1 VRGRLRTRKTF
12 ESAVERILDDVIALD
27 GAEFGDIQL
36 PIGNELVIVA
46 ERGLT
51 TKFLNAFARV
61 DTSDGCAC
69 GQALRSGEPV
79 VIRDVEE
86 DLTYEAFRED
96 ARAAGYRGVQST
108 PFLTQEG
115 IFMAMVSTLFATPHT
130 PTEIEMDTLKNYGR
144 DAAAH
149 LYNLLEGEKLAHKA
163 EQMREKLYAGRVQLE
178 PAPVQ
183 LEPAEGRNGWNYLP
197 RALILPKGVPL

>member
-1 VRGRLRTRKTF
+1 MLEQMRSRLRANKTF
-12 ESAVERILDDVIALD
+12 ESAVERILDDVIALH

-36 PIGNELVIVA
+36 PLGHELVIVA
-46 ERGLT
+46 QRGLT

-86 DLTYEAFRED
+86 DLTYEAFRAD

-108 PFLTQEG
+108 PFLTQNG
-115 IFMAMVSTLFATPHT
+115 IFMAMVSTLFASPHT
-130 PTEIEMDTLKNYGR
+130 PTEIEMETLKIYGR

-149 LYNLLEGEKLAHKA
+149 LYNLLEGERLAKKA
-163 EQMREKLYAGRVQLE
+163 EQMRQKLYAATI
-178 PAPVQ
+178 AP
-183 LEPAEGRNGWNYLP
+183 
-197 RALILPKGVPL
+197 

>member
-1 VRGRLRTRKTF
+1 MLEQMRGRLRTRKTF
-12 ESAVERILDDVIALD
+12 ESAVERILDDVIALH

-36 PIGNELVIVA
+36 PIGNKLVIVA

-86 DLTYEAFRED
+86 DLTYEAW
-96 ARAAGYRGVQST
+96 
-108 PFLTQEG
+108 
-115 IFMAMVSTLFATPHT
+115 
-130 PTEIEMDTLKNYGR
+130 
-144 DAAAH
+144 
-149 LYNLLEGEKLAHKA
+149 
-163 EQMREKLYAGRVQLE
+163 
-178 PAPVQ
+178 
-183 LEPAEGRNGWNYLP
+183 NGN
-197 RALILPKGVPL
+197 I